1 MKRTNNFLLIL
12 LFAAT
17 ALSAKAQPE
26 TIDGVVAVVGT
37 RTVLLSDVE
46 TQALQYGE
54 NTDRRA
60 VRCQV
65 LEGLLTQKLL
75 VTQAVLDSIEVTDDE
90 IENELDRRVRYF
102 SNMAGGMQK
111 LEEYYGKSIIEIK
124 EEFRGDI
131 REQLLAQRAQ
141 SAITADIKITPAEV
155 RAYFNTIPADSLPY
169 YNAEVEVGEIVIN
182 PVVSPEVKALSLETM
197 NDIRRRVLAGEDF
210 SKLAALYS
218 EDPGSRDAGGEL
230 GFTNRGE
237 LDPAFEA
244 AAFSLKQP
252 GDVSEV
258 IESTFGYH
266 VLQLIE
272 RRGERIN
279 VRHVLV
285 IPKTTSFDLARA
297 KAKADSVYQL
307 VTTGKL
313 TFEQAAQRYSQDDNT
328 KNNGGMLINPQ
339 SNTSYFD
346 VEMLGQYEPQV
357 ALDVQKMDV
366 GGVSEPTVF
375 KTPDGKTRYRILYL
389 KSRTKAHRANLKDDY
404 DRMQTLAQQHKQ
416 DRAFEDWLRDK
427 RNKNYV
433 RINGDYADCA
443 SLKNWINATSNR

>member
-1 MKRTNNFLLIL
+1 
-12 LFAAT
+12 
-17 ALSAKAQPE
+17 
-26 TIDGVVAVVGT
+26 
-37 RTVLLSDVE
+37 
-46 TQALQYGE
+46 
-54 NTDRRA
+54 
-60 VRCQV
+60 
-65 LEGLLTQKLL
+65 
-75 VTQAVLDSIEVTDDE
+75 
-90 IENELDRRVRYF
+90 
-102 SNMAGGMQK
+102 
-111 LEEYYGKSIIEIK
+111 
-124 EEFRGDI
+124 
-131 REQLLAQRAQ
+131 
-141 SAITADIKITPAEV
+141 
-155 RAYFNTIPADSLPY
+155 
-169 YNAEVEVGEIVIN
+169 
-182 PVVSPEVKALSLETM
+182 
-197 NDIRRRVLAGEDF
+197 
-210 SKLAALYS
+210 
-218 EDPGSRDAGGEL
+218 
-230 GFTNRGE
+230 
-237 LDPAFEA
+237 
-244 AAFSLKQP
+244 
-252 GDVSEV
+252 
-258 IESTFGYH
+258 
-266 VLQLIE
+266 
-272 RRGERIN
+272 ERIN

-339 SNTSYFD
+339 TNTSYFD

-416 DRAFEDWLRDK
+416 NKAFDDWLRDK